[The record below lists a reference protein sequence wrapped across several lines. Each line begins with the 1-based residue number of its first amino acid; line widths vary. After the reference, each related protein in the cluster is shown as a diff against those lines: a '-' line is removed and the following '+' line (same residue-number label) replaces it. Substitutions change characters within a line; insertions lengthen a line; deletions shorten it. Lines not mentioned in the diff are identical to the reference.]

1 MKAMADRI
9 WRGGV
14 AVVFAMMCGGLFA
27 QAEPER
33 VLFYPT
39 VLKATSNLVERAKW
53 RPPRKES
60 CRVANLAGGPFRADE
75 PAWQVESLQP
85 ESAYWRTYARLQ
97 PGHVYLVGAWVRYT
111 NAKILFWCHGRQ
123 VDGKPF
129 NQRLYCFGGFQSY
142 LTPYMS
148 EELRRKLDGDPNEW
162 KLLFRRLECPVA
174 LERDTMCLA
183 FGIYMATGSMVFS
196 APFLVDVTARADR
209 SLTID
214 IAAARPIRRLA
225 VEHVG
230 ERDMVWQ
237 RDFREPVTAFRE
249 AVADVTDYRR
259 GMDNPRRIDGHAL
272 NVFYVDGTAAKVFAP
287 QENVFMER

>member
-1 MKAMADRI
+1 
-9 WRGGV
+9 
-14 AVVFAMMCGGLFA
+14 
-27 QAEPER
+27 
-33 VLFYPT
+33 
-39 VLKATSNLVERAKW
+39 
-53 RPPRKES
+53 
-60 CRVANLAGGPFRADE
+60 
-75 PAWQVESLQP
+75 
-85 ESAYWRTYARLQ
+85 
-97 PGHVYLVGAWVRYT
+97 
-111 NAKILFWCHGRQ
+111 
-123 VDGKPF
+123 
-129 NQRLYCFGGFQSY
+129 
-142 LTPYMS
+142 
-148 EELRRKLDGDPNEW
+148 
-162 KLLFRRLECPVA
+162 
-174 LERDTMCLA
+174 MCLA